1 MLVQLA
7 PPQWVTKP
15 DRNSSR
21 VDPAMSWAWAQDS
34 AGRPSGGSGGR
45 VATLTIGTD
54 DRIGVIRLMVAS
66 ENSGQPPGFEML

>member
-1 MLVQLA
+1 MGYLRHAACRCQPA
-7 PPQWVTKP
+7 WMA
-15 DRNSSR
+15 
-21 VDPAMSWAWAQDS
+21 DPAMSWAWVQDS

-45 VATLTIGTD
+45 VATLTTGTD